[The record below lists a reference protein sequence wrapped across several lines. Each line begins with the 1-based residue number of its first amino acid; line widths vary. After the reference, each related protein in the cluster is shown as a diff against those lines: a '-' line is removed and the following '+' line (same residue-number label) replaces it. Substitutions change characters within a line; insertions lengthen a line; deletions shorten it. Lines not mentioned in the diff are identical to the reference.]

1 MYVIDCIS
9 LNKVL
14 WILESIVNAKIAD
27 HQEKADAQISRSIVL
42 AHNLFCSSPI
52 DLDFLQSTAV
62 ILSCSVQ
69 NVKTTGQLKLL

>member
-27 HQEKADAQISRSIVL
+27 HQEKADAQIREVSF